1 MPQRSAAS
9 GGKCRPK
16 FLIDNLT
23 HMKRWN
29 LILGA
34 LPVLFFACGGNQP
47 EPDPVK
53 LAANPAE
60 LEFGPEGGT
69 QTLTITSGIQPAVS
83 SLDGWVVINPGT
95 PSGNNYPYSV
105 QVSAYNGTLD
115 HATKIRVIGDKQS
128 LMIPVLQRHPEV
140 ELNVSKTSLSFGR
153 SGGEETFMVSS
164 STQPQVTTDAS
175 WLVIETGKIDKDHK
189 TTVKVQ
195 AGASRKTDPGA
206 GTVTVSCGS
215 KSVSVG
221 VTQEA
226 FVAPAVA
233 AATALTAQMVFDAM
247 GPGWNMGNHMDA
259 ISNGVSGETVWG
271 NPKCTQATMDGVK
284 AAGFKAVRI
293 CTTWEG
299 HIGPAPAYRIEDK
312 WLDRVAEIVG
322 YAERAGLVA
331 IVNTHHDETYW
342 QDISKCIN
350 NAANHEKVKDEV
362 FALWTQIA
370 ERFKDKGEWLVF
382 ESFNEIQDG
391 GWGWSDAFRKNP
403 GAQYKILNEWN
414 QTFVDAVRAT
424 GGGNATRWLGIPG
437 YACNPGF
444 TIAGLVLP
452 TDYTSANRL
461 MVAVH
466 DYDPYD
472 YTLKDPLILQWGHT
486 AAADKRLSGDN
497 EKAVVDVFD
506 NLKAAYLDK
515 GIPVYLGEMGCS
527 RHAAEDLP
535 YQRYYMEYFC
545 KAAAD
550 HLLPMYLWDNG
561 AKGTGSEKHAYID
574 HGTGQ
579 FADDEARTL
588 VGLIVKAV
596 TTKDPAYTLQSVY
609 DAAP

>member
-1 MPQRSAAS
+1 MRLW
-9 GGKCRPK
+9 K
-16 FLIDNLT
+16 
-23 HMKRWN
+23 
-29 LILGA
+29 ILLSA
-34 LPVLFFACGGNQP
+34 LPVLIVACGGKEP
-47 EPDPVK
+47 APDPVK
-53 LAANPAE
+53 LSANPAQ

-83 SLDGWVVINPGT
+83 SIGDWVTITPGT
-95 PSGNNYPYSV
+95 PSGNNYPFSV
-105 QVSAYNGTLD
+105 KASAYNGTLD
-115 HATKIRVIGDKQS
+115 HSTNIRVIGDKQS
-128 LMIPVLQRHPEV
+128 LMITVLQRHPEV
-140 ELNVSKTSLSFGR
+140 ELTVSKTSLAFGR
-153 SGGEETFMVSS
+153 SGGEETFTVSS
-164 STQPQVTTDAS
+164 STQPQVSSDAS

-189 TTVKVQ
+189 TTVKVL
-195 AGASRKTDPGA
+195 AGASRITEAGA
-206 GTVTVSCGS
+206 GTLTVSCGG

-233 AATALTAQMVFDAM
+233 ATTALTAQMVFDAM

-259 ISNGVSGETVWG
+259 INNGVSGETVWG

-299 HIGPAPAYRIEDK
+299 HIGPAPAYRIEDS
-312 WLDRVAEIVG
+312 WLNRVAEIVG
-322 YAERAGLVA
+322 YVEKAGLVA
-331 IVNTHHDETYW
+331 IVNTHHDENYW

-362 FALWTQIA
+362 FAVWTQIA

-391 GWGWSDAFRKNP
+391 GWGWSEAFRKNP

-424 GGGNATRWLGIPG
+424 GGENATRWLGIPG

-472 YTLKDPLILQWGHT
+472 YTLKDPLIRQWGHT

-561 AKGTGSEKHAYID
+561 AKGTGSERHAYID

-579 FADDEARTL
+579 FADDEARAL
-588 VGLIVKAV
+588 VGLMVKAV

>member
-1 MPQRSAAS
+1 MRFW
-9 GGKCRPK
+9 K
-16 FLIDNLT
+16 
-23 HMKRWN
+23 
-29 LILGA
+29 ILLSA
-34 LPVLFFACGGNQP
+34 LPFLLVTCGKTP

-53 LAANPAE
+53 LVANPAE

-69 QTLTITSGIQPAVS
+69 QTITITSGIQPSVNTLADWAAITS
-83 SLDGWVVINPGT
+83 GT
-95 PSGNNYPYSV
+95 GSGTSWPYTVKV
-105 QVSAYNGTLD
+105 QAYNGTLD
-115 HATKIRVIGDKQS
+115 RSTSLRVIGDKQS
-128 LMIPVLQRHPEV
+128 LMIPILQHHPEV
-140 ELNVSKTSLSFGR
+140 ELTVSKTSLSFSR
-153 SGGEETFMVSS
+153 SGGEETFTVSS
-164 STQPQVTTDAS
+164 STQPYVTSDAS
-175 WLVIETGKIDKDHK
+175 WLVVETGKIDKDHN

-195 AGASRKTDPGA
+195 AGANRKAEA
-206 GTVTVSCGS
+206 GSGTLTVSCGG
-215 KSVSVG
+215 KSVSVS
-221 VTQEA
+221 VAQEA
-226 FVAPAVA
+226 FAAPAVA
-233 AATALTAQMVFDAM
+233 TATTLTPQMVFDAM

-259 ISNGVSGETVWG
+259 INNGVSGETLWG

-284 AAGFKAVRI
+284 AAGYKAVRI

-331 IVNTHHDETYW
+331 IVNTHHDESYW

-370 ERFKDKGEWLVF
+370 EKFKDKGEWLVF

-391 GWGWSDAFRKNP
+391 GWGWNP
-403 GAQYKILNEWN
+403 AYPFYKDPATQYRILNEWN

-424 GGGNATRWLGIPG
+424 GGQNATRWLGIPG

-444 TIAGLVLP
+444 TIAGLTLP
-452 TDYTSANRL
+452 KDYTDANRL

-472 YTLKDPLILQWGHT
+472 YTLKNPFVRQWGHT
-486 AAADKRLSGDN
+486 AAADQRLGGDN

-506 NLKAAYLDK
+506 NLKTAYLDK

-527 RHAAEDLP
+527 RHEKDDLP

-561 AKGTGSEKHAYID
+561 AKGTGSETHAYID

-579 FADDEARTL
+579 FVDEEAKTL
-588 VGLIVKAV
+588 VGLMVKAV

>member
-1 MPQRSAAS
+1 MRLW
-9 GGKCRPK
+9 K
-16 FLIDNLT
+16 
-23 HMKRWN
+23 
-29 LILGA
+29 ILLSA
-34 LPVLFFACGGNQP
+34 LPVLLVACGGKEP
-47 EPDPVK
+47 APDPVK

-60 LEFGPEGGT
+60 LEFGPEGGM

-83 SLDGWVVINPGT
+83 CTGDWVTITPGT
-95 PSGNNYPYSV
+95 PSGNNYPFSV
-105 QVSAYNGTLD
+105 KASAYNGTLD
-115 HATKIRVIGDKQS
+115 HSTSIRVIGDKQS
-128 LMIPVLQRHPEV
+128 LMITVLQRHPEV
-140 ELNVSKTSLSFGR
+140 ELTVSKSTLSFDR
-153 SGGEETFMVSS
+153 SGGEETFTVTS
-164 STQPQVTTDAS
+164 STQPQVTSDAS
-175 WLVIETGKIDKDHK
+175 WLVIETGRIDKDHHSI
-189 TTVKVQ
+189 VKVQ
-195 AGASRKTDPGA
+195 AGASRKTEAGA
-206 GTVTVSCGS
+206 GTLIVSCGG
-215 KSVSVG
+215 KSVSVA

-299 HIGPAPAYRIEDK
+299 HIGPAPAYRIEDS
-312 WLDRVAEIVG
+312 WLNRVAEIVG

-331 IVNTHHDETYW
+331 IVNTHHDESYW
-342 QDISKCIN
+342 QDINKCYN

-362 FALWTQIA
+362 FAVWTQIA

-391 GWGWSDAFRKNP
+391 GWGWSEAFRKNP

-424 GGGNATRWLGIPG
+424 GGENATRWLGIPG

-472 YTLKDPLILQWGHT
+472 YTLKDPLIRQWGHT

-561 AKGTGSEKHAYID
+561 AKGTGSERHAYID

-588 VGLIVKAV
+588 VDLMVKAV

>member
-1 MPQRSAAS
+1 MS

-23 HMKRWN
+23 LMRLWK
-29 LILGA
+29 ILLSA
-34 LPVLFFACGGNQP
+34 LPVLLVACGGKTP
-47 EPDPVK
+47 EPDPVR
-53 LAANPAE
+53 LAASPAE

-83 SLDGWVVINPGT
+83 SLGDWVTITPGT
-95 PSGNNYPYSV
+95 PSGNNYPFSV
-105 QVSAYNGTLD
+105 KASAYNGTLD
-115 HATKIRVIGDKQS
+115 HSTSIRVIGDKQS
-128 LMIPVLQRHPEV
+128 LMITVLQRHPEV
-140 ELNVSKTSLSFGR
+140 ELAVSKSTLSFDR
-153 SGGEETFMVSS
+153 SGGEETFTVTS
-164 STQPQVTTDAS
+164 STQPQVTSDAS
-175 WLVIETGKIDKDHK
+175 WLVIETGRIDKDHHSI
-189 TTVKVQ
+189 VKVQ
-195 AGASRKTDPGA
+195 AGASRKTEADA
-206 GTVTVSCGS
+206 GTLTVSCGG

-233 AATALTAQMVFDAM
+233 ATTPVTSQMVFDAM

-259 ISNGVSGETVWG
+259 INNGVSGETVWG

-391 GWGWSDAFRKNP
+391 GWGWSEAFRKNP

-424 GGGNATRWLGIPG
+424 GGENATRWLGIPG

-472 YTLKDPLILQWGHT
+472 YTLKDPLIRQWGHT

-506 NLKAAYLDK
+506 NLKAAYLDQ

-561 AKGTGSEKHAYID
+561 AKGTGSERHAYID

-579 FADDEARTL
+579 FVDDEARTL
-588 VGLIVKAV
+588 VGLMVKAV